1 MIDLQ
6 WPWLLLLLPLPLLLN
21 RFWKPKLSQA
31 TDAIALPSA
40 LDECLTS
47 INKPTALMPNKDLIL
62 PWLCWIALLLAIAQ
76 PSRPGDSV
84 VQPVSGRAM
93 SLVIDLS
100 GSMERK
106 DFDIDG
112 EAVTRLN
119 LVKHIAGQFI
129 KQRSGDRLS
138 LVLFGKEAF
147 IASPLTFDLTA
158 LASTLD
164 SAGIGMAGRSTAIGD
179 ALGLALQ
186 SLRGDP
192 APSKAIVL
200 LSDGTN
206 NSGSVEPESAATL
219 AASMNIRVHT
229 IALGSERGADGAF
242 QTSPSADL
250 DEETLKQIAQS
261 SGGQFF
267 RASTSEDLSQVYARI
282 DQLETAEVESPPI
295 ILKTDL
301 RWAPL
306 MALLLFL
313 LSYSALRRW
322 SQ

>member
-21 RFWKPKLSQA
+21 RFWKPKSSQA
-31 TDAIALPSA
+31 TDAIALPSV

-47 INKPTALMPNKDLIL
+47 INQPTGLIPNKGLIL

-164 SAGIGMAGRSTAIGD
+164 SAGIGMAV
-179 ALGLALQ
+179 
-186 SLRGDP
+186 RGDP

-282 DQLETAEVESPPI
+282 DQLETI